1 MSLRGEAREDFEARL
16 GKLKQVSFGWRVLCT
31 AKKARVSFLPF

>member
-1 MSLRGEAREDFEARL
+1 MSLRGEAREDFQARL

-31 AKKARVSFLPF
+31 AKTLGFPF